1 MSLRGWISNQFLDST
16 TLAFRRAS
24 VVVLAAIL
32 PFVLTVFG
40 SYIIEEHTRDG
51 KLAMWL
57 ILHSQTMTDQQL
69 ARAIGEDPFAVLRR
83 SGMMMKAI
91 APTVAIIAGILVAL
105 VVKKKTGRMVAL
117 ALTPYFLWDFSMS
130 AFATVRTPA
139 QTVVEIAKVLGT
151 NAAYIG
157 TAVLIA
163 VLIARL
169 LTKRLPPE
177 RVPL

>member
-1 MSLRGWISNQFLDST
+1 MSFRGWISNRFSDST

-24 VVVLAAIL
+24 VIVLAALL

-69 ARAIGEDPFAVLRR
+69 ARAIGQDPFAVLHRE
-83 SGMMMKAI
+83 GMMAEAV
-91 APTVAIIAGILVAL
+91 APTVAIIVGILVAL

-117 ALTPYFLWDFSMS
+117 ALTPYFLWDFSIS
-130 AFATVRTPA
+130 AFAAVRPPA
-139 QTVVEIAKVLGT
+139 QTLVEMAKVLGT

-157 TAVLIA
+157 TAALIA
-163 VLIARL
+163 VAIARL
-169 LTKRLPPE
+169 LTN
-177 RVPL
+177 